1 MIGEFGHGEPR
12 LKEPCSAHVR
22 MPLEASAMAA
32 DATTP
37 AKESVLETPKKP
49 YEKPELVN
57 HGTVGEL
64 TQSGGRKHRDGVATR
79 KLS

>member
-1 MIGEFGHGEPR
+1 MHSVPSQRFPVLNAMSSDPANPRKETEPVSSQPG
-12 LKEPCSAHVR
+12 K
-22 MPLEASAMAA
+22 
-32 DATTP
+32 
-37 AKESVLETPKKP
+37 KKP

-64 TQSGGRKHRDGVATR
+64 TQSGGRRHRDGIATR

>member
-1 MIGEFGHGEPR
+1 
-12 LKEPCSAHVR
+12 
-22 MPLEASAMAA
+22 MAA

>member
-1 MIGEFGHGEPR
+1 
-12 LKEPCSAHVR
+12 
-22 MPLEASAMAA
+22 MAA
-32 DATTP
+32 NEPTTVDEKDF
-37 AKESVLETPKKP
+37 AEPKKL

-64 TQSGGRKHRDGVATR
+64 TQSGGRRHRDGVATR